1 MNAIETHNLSKRYGN
16 VDVVEPLTLIVP
28 EGSVFGYLGPN
39 GAGKTTT
46 IRMLSGVLEPSG
58 GTGTVAGAPLTD
70 PDAVKGRIG
79 YATQGASVYG
89 DLSVEENLRFK
100 AALYLAPKDVE
111 QAVTG
116 TMQRLD
122 LFGYRK
128 HLARELSGGWRQRLS
143 IGTAIVHGPK
153 VLFLDEPTAG
163 LDPVA
168 RRDLWD
174 AIYALTGL
182 GTTVFVTT
190 HYMDEAERCQIV
202 ALIASGKILAQGTPE
217 ELRAGLPGVRYALN
231 TLNLSAALNAA
242 KAVPGVQG
250 AWIIGDEVRITTADD
265 RPEAQLAA
273 LGTLR
278 RVPASLEDVFVAYST
293 AHQNGQEVQA

>member
-1 MNAIETHNLSKRYGN
+1 MNAIETHDLSKRYGPAE
-16 VDVVEPLTLIVP
+16 VVAPLSLSVP
-28 EGSVFGYLGPN
+28 AGIVFGYLGPN

-58 GTGTVAGAPLTD
+58 GSGTVAGAPLTD
-70 PDAVKGRIG
+70 PDAVKARIG
-79 YATQGASVYG
+79 YANQAASVYF

-100 AALYLAPKDVE
+100 AALYLAPKQVE
-111 QAVTG
+111 QAVQD
-116 TMQRLD
+116 TMRRLD
-122 LFGYRK
+122 LTPYRQ

-143 IGTAIVHGPK
+143 IATAIVHGPR

-190 HYMDEAERCQIV
+190 HYMDEAERCQRI
-202 ALIASGKILAQGTPE
+202 ALITSGKILAQGTPE
-217 ELRAGLPGVRYALN
+217 ELRAGLPGVRYALSA
-231 TLNLSAALNAA
+231 LNLNEALQAV
-242 KAVPGVQG
+242 KAIPGVQG
-250 AWIIGDEVRITTADD
+250 AWIIGDEVRITTADESQE
-265 RPEAQLAA
+265 PQLAA
-273 LGTLR
+273 LGSLR
-278 RVPASLEDVFVAYST
+278 RVPASLEDVFVAYSS
-293 AHQNGQEVQA
+293 AQEVSA